1 VEGGGLASVGA
12 GTRSLNAKSIIFRK
26 REGARHTIGELR
38 FLIEG
43 ALAGRVAEYH
53 LTAWMMAVF
62 FRGMDPEETADL
74 TRVMIES
81 GDRVSPVD
89 GPVLPVDKHST
100 GGVGD
105 KISFLVAPLV
115 AAAGAPVP
123 MVSGRSLGHTGGT
136 LDKLESIPGLRTDL
150 GSERFREQVAR
161 IGLGIASQSANL
173 VPADRLLY
181 ALRDA
186 ASIVESI
193 PLITASILSKKVAE
207 GARALVLDVKVGSG
221 AFMTNEVQACQLAE
235 GLVRT
240 AAGLGLPARAYMTR
254 MESLLGRTAG
264 NALEIRESILALKEG
279 PDATAPDLR
288 ELTRVLGG
296 AMLELAGAASSS
308 AEGEARI
315 EQLWRSGAG
324 LEKLRAMIEAQEGD
338 PAVIDDLSLLPAA
351 DRTVEIEA
359 DQDAGY
365 CGVAARP
372 AGDWITESG
381 GGRLA
386 VGMPIDPTIGVEV
399 LIDPGSRVAR
409 GEPVLRLHVPDDAD
423 EAALVKRAR
432 AWIQYSAAPYAAP
445 STILQVIG

>member
-1 VEGGGLASVGA
+1 
-12 GTRSLNAKSIIFRK
+12 LNAKSIIQRK
-26 REGARHTIGELR
+26 RDGARHTVDELR
-38 FLIEG
+38 FLIGG
-43 ALAGRVAEYH
+43 ALAGRVADYH
-53 LTAWMMAVF
+53 VTAWMMAVF
-62 FRGMDPEETADL
+62 FRGMDAEETADL

-81 GDRVSPVD
+81 GDRVPPIE

-115 AAAGAPVP
+115 AAAGVPVP
-123 MVSGRSLGHTGGT
+123 MISGRSLGHTGGT

-150 GSERFREQVAR
+150 GAARFRDQVQK
-161 IGLGIASQSANL
+161 IGLAIASQSANL

-221 AFMTNEVQACQLAE
+221 AFMTEPAQARRLAE
-235 GLVRT
+235 SLVRT
-240 AAGLGLPARAYMTR
+240 SAGLDLPVRAYLTR
-254 MESLLGRTAG
+254 MDHLLGRTAG

-279 PDATAPDLR
+279 PDGTAADLR

-296 AMLELAGAASSS
+296 AMLELAGAAP
-308 AEGEARI
+308 AMEAEARI
-315 EQLWRSGAG
+315 DQLWRSGAG
-324 LEKLRAMIEAQEGD
+324 LAKLRAMIEAQEGD
-338 PAVIDDLSLLPAA
+338 AAVIEELSLLPAA
-351 DRTVEIEA
+351 FRTVEVEA
-359 DQDAGY
+359 DQEGIF
-365 CGVAARP
+365 CGVAARA

-386 VGMPIDPTIGVEV
+386 VGMPIDPTVGVE
-399 LIDPGSRVAR
+399 LLREPGSRVER
-409 GEPVLRLHVPDDAD
+409 GDPVLRLHLPEDAD
-423 EAALVKRAR
+423 EETVTKRAR
-432 AWIQYSAAPYAAP
+432 GWIRYSESAELP
-445 STILQVIG
+445 SMILEVVG